1 MYPFRTLFILAVMPL
16 IVIFLV
22 TGCSSKDGDESETVS
37 GATATGTKAPESTDA
52 SATDTSVQTQSS
64 AFSIQQ
70 QFNFS
75 ITLTS
80 PVFNLTDP
88 DRRQKR
94 IPKTHTCIGGTTDK
108 PGEYYARS
116 NLTPTDAQN
125 LSPPLSWIGA
135 PEGTQSFALI
145 MHSTELVASDEPWIH
160 WLLWNIPAD
169 VTELTKGVE
178 EMDTLENSARQGLNG
193 GGVVGYI
200 GPCPPNMISTAKGYS
215 ASGQTN
221 SKQEIEKYYFE
232 IYALDTKLD
241 LAPGAAIDEL
251 LQAIDGHIL
260 AGGNLIGERQGKL
273 IMKVLGVN

>member
-1 MYPFRTLFILAVMPL
+1 MHNVRSAFILLGMTLFAAL
-16 IVIFLV
+16 LV
-22 TGCSSKDGDESETVS
+22 AGCSSSEGDEGDTAS
-37 GATATGTKAPESTDA
+37 GASAAADTDA
-52 SATDTSVQTQSS
+52 PAQGQSGGL
-64 AFSIQQ
+64 SIQQ
-70 QFNFS
+70 QFDLS

-125 LSPPLSWIGA
+125 LSPPLSWVGA

-145 MHSTELVASDEPWIH
+145 MHSTELLVSDETWIH

-169 VTELTKGVE
+169 VTELTKGVK

-200 GPCPPNMISTAKGYS
+200 GPCPPNMVSTAKGYS

>member
-1 MYPFRTLFILAVMPL
+1 MYPIRCLFILAVMPL
-16 IVIFLV
+16 IVIFLG
-22 TGCSSKDGDESETVS
+22 TGCSSKDGDEGDTAS
-37 GATATGTKAPESTDA
+37 GASAAADTDA
-52 SATDTSVQTQSS
+52 PAQGQSGGL
-64 AFSIQQ
+64 SIQQ
-70 QFNFS
+70 QFDLSMTF
-75 ITLTS
+75 TS

-88 DRRQKR
+88 ERKERR
-94 IPKTHTCIGGTTDK
+94 IPKAHTCTKLSMNEPNI
-108 PGEYYARS
+108 
-116 NLTPTDAQN
+116 
-125 LSPPLSWIGA
+125 SPPLEWSGA

-145 MHSTELVASDEPWIH
+145 MHSTELLVSDETWIH

-200 GPCPPNMISTAKGYS
+200 GPCPPNMVSTAKGYS

-241 LAPGAAIDEL
+241 LAPGATIDEL